1 MQNRILQ
8 IFKIY
13 NKTAKLLASLQM
25 ERKAATRKLMIPR
38 EGYILCY
45 IRLIQT

>member
-13 NKTAKLLASLQM
+13 NKKTAKLLASLQM
-25 ERKAATRKLMIPR
+25 ERKAATRKLMI
-38 EGYILCY
+38 
-45 IRLIQT
+45 